1 MKNVFIDGSA
11 GTTGLKILDRLS
23 SRSDLNL
30 VTLPDN
36 LRKDEGARRDA
47 LNNADVAILCL
58 PDAASI
64 EAVSFITNPETVVID
79 TSTAHRT
86 NDNFVY
92 GFPELS
98 NYREQIKVSRRIA
111 NPGCHASG
119 FISLVAPLVEKG
131 IIPSDALLSS
141 FSLTGYSGGGKKM
154 IAEYEAVDRLELYDS
169 PRMYGVS
176 QNHKHLPEMKKV
188 CGLANEPSFS
198 PIVAP
203 YFSGME
209 VVVPLFKDMI
219 SGTSKDIKEI
229 YKSYYKSG
237 LVHYIESE
245 DAFLA
250 ANELSGYDDMEI
262 SVFGNDDR
270 ILLVSRFDNLGK
282 GASGA
287 AIQNLNISIGLP
299 EDLGLNLKFGG

>member
-154 IAEYEAVDRLELYDS
+154 IAEYEAVDRPELYDS

-219 SGTSKDIKEI
+219 SGTSNDIKEI

-287 AIQNLNISIGLP
+287 AIQNLNISLGLP